1 MEKSKSSTMLID
13 EIKKLNKYHFEN
25 CQIYAELIKNM
36 GWLNKMEND
45 PLSIYLHCNLF
56 KYQRIQTGT
65 SKIEDLVLTSSG
77 TTSKLKSK
85 IYTDFETRIGQQ
97 KALRKIMTRDIIKQ
111 KTRNLP
117 YYVISSNNIL
127 NQQNAKYAAVKGFSM
142 LSKEINFLLTEQG
155 TINDEILEKL
165 VSENGTVLLFGF
177 TYDMYRFLKTLDDFP
192 EKLNMSSSKII
203 LLHGGGWKKMEEES
217 VTNEELKSLARR
229 VLLQVEVINYY
240 GMIEQPGSIYVE
252 CSHGFFHEHEYGTII
267 TRDTNL
273 EEQENGRDG
282 IVQVISSLPKSY
294 PGHSI
299 LTEDVGT
306 IFGQDC
312 CKCGKLGKYFKIR
325 GRLRKTQLK
334 GCSDA
339 K

>member
-1 MEKSKSSTMLID
+1 MLID
-13 EIKKLNKYHFEN
+13 EIKKLNKYHYEN
-25 CQIYAELIKNM
+25 CHIYAELINNM
-36 GWLNKMEND
+36 GWLDKIEND
-45 PLSIYLHCNLF
+45 PFSIYLHCNLF
-56 KYQRIQTGT
+56 KYHKMQTSI
-65 SKIEDLVLTSSG
+65 SKMEDLVLTSSG

-85 IYTDFETRIGQQ
+85 IYADFETRIGQQ
-97 KALRKIMTRDIIKQ
+97 KALRKIMVRDIVKQ

-117 YYVISSNNIL
+117 YYVISSEDVL
-127 NQQNAKYAAVKGFSM
+127 NQRNAKYAAVKGFSM
-142 LSKEINFLLTEQG
+142 LSKEISFLLTEQG
-155 TINDEILEKL
+155 TINDEIFEKL
-165 VSENGTVLLFGF
+165 RRESSTVLLFGF
-177 TYDMYRFLKTLDDFP
+177 TYDVYRFLKTLDDLP
-192 EKLNMSSSKII
+192 GNLKMSSSRII
-203 LLHGGGWKKMEEES
+203 LLHGGGWKKMEEKS
-217 VTNEELKSLARR
+217 VTNEEFKTFANRILP
-229 VLLQVEVINYY
+229 QVEVINYY

-267 TRDTNL
+267 TRDNNL
-273 EEQENGRDG
+273 EEQENGKDG

-306 IFGQDC
+306 IFGEDC
-312 CKCGKLGKYFKIR
+312 CKCGTLGKYFKIR

>member
-1 MEKSKSSTMLID
+1 MLID
-13 EIKKLNKYHFEN
+13 EIKKLNRYHFEN

-45 PLSIYLHCNLF
+45 PFGIYLHCNLF
-56 KYQRIQTGT
+56 KYQRIQTSA
-65 SKIEDLVLTSSG
+65 SKKDDLILTSSG
-77 TTSKLKSK
+77 TTSNLKSK

-117 YYVISSNNIL
+117 YYVITSKNIL

-142 LSKEINFLLTEQG
+142 LSREINFLLTEQG
-155 TINDEILEKL
+155 AIDDEILEKL
-165 VSENGTVLLFGF
+165 QGENSTVLLFGF
-177 TYDMYRFLKTLDDFP
+177 TYDVYRFLKSLDDLP
-192 EKLNMSSSKII
+192 VNPKISSSRII
-203 LLHGGGWKKMEEES
+203 LLHGGGWKKMEAES
-217 VTNEELKSLARR
+217 VTNEELKLLASR

-252 CSHGFFHEHEYGTII
+252 CSHGYFHDHEYGTII
-267 TRDTNL
+267 TRDNNL

-282 IVQVISSLPKSY
+282 IVQMISNLPKSY

-306 IFGQDC
+306 IFGEDC